1 MNLQIERELKEQG
14 SFWFTFKAAN
24 AFFALFMFILIGNEH
39 TVVGFLG
46 LSLQVIFLFIRIPVL
61 IEKFDERLKVITFKT
76 QIENLYVFSRYEGQ
90 DDDTV
95 ADAFY
100 RTVEF
105 LRLSGNKHE
114 VRVHLA
120 LFRDVK
126 TFTWFYDSSGKL
138 VKANDWREPGSS
150 NETWEEYL
158 EFIENFEKED
168 RDKRLRQLRKDNA
181 GFDWVNENLFNQ
193 WRSEA

>member
-1 MNLQIERELKEQG
+1 MNVHVERELKEQG

-24 AFFALFMFILIGNEH
+24 GFVALFFFILIANEH
-39 TVVGFLG
+39 NAIGFLG
-46 LSLQVIFLFIRIPVL
+46 LFLQVIFLFVRVPL
-61 IEKFDERLKVITFKT
+61 LTEKFADRLKVITFKT

-100 RTVEF
+100 RTVEL

-114 VRVHLA
+114 VRVHLV

-138 VKANDWREPGSS
+138 VKTNDWREPGSS
-150 NETWEEYL
+150 NETWEEYQL
-158 EFIENFEKED
+158 FIEKFEKED

-181 GFDWVNENLFNQ
+181 GFDWVNENIFQQ